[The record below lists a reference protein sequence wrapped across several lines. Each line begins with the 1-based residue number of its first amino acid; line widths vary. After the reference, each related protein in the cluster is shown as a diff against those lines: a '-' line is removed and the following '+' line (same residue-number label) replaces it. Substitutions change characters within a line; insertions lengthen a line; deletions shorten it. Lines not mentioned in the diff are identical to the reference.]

1 MYRLTPKTEIGARIR
16 ALQGMLSRDGVDGAI
31 LVQNADLF
39 YFTGSIQ
46 QGVLFVPAGA
56 DPVYFVRRVY
66 ERALEEAA
74 IDRIVR
80 IVSPKEI
87 PSYFEKQ
94 KTSFGTIGFEL
105 DVDLTEA
112 DVSVRIELDVMPVL
126 TFQRFSR
133 LFPDAKTVD
142 VSGMIREIRAV
153 KGPSEIVAMRA
164 CGKHLAG
171 LLSGAREFVRPGV
184 TETALGGILQGR
196 AIAAGHTTI
205 TRMRA
210 WNQEVGLG
218 CVISG
223 SDAAIPSYADFPT
236 AGKGSG
242 PYVPVGQGDR
252 AFRENEPILVDLMW
266 AQEGYLVDMART
278 YVIGTLPEKLETAYG
293 MAAEVMRKIESATR
307 PGSVAGDLYE
317 IGMETAS
324 RTPFAGH
331 FMGAPG
337 YNVKFIG
344 HGVGIETDEYPFIA
358 RGSKTIL
365 APGMT
370 FALEPKFV
378 FPSEGAVGL
387 ENTYLVTET
396 GFEKLTLM
404 DEKIIVCHAQGEGE

>member
-94 KTSFGTIGFEL
+94 KTSFGTIGF
-105 DVDLTEA
+105 
-112 DVSVRIELDVMPVL
+112 ELDVMPVL

-404 DEKIIVCHAQGEGE
+404 DEKIIVCVAQEEGE